1 MGTYYIRHDGQTA
14 YGPYGA
20 EVVRG
25 WLGDGRLP
33 PETECSS
40 DGLAWCAASDVEEL
54 RAGDAAAV
62 APVLPEASLWIR
74 QGTNVQGPFAMS
86 RIRRYV
92 AQRRVQPYMLFSQDG
107 VYWLAPE
114 HVPGLL
120 PPGYQPVA
128 PTGRP
133 SVVPDAPAVARVA
146 SSSAAHPPM
155 VPAPI
160 ATAVT
165 PRGKDMGSTTLVGYR
180 LDDEETRRPAAAAAP
195 PAAAT
200 TTTPPAPPP
209 ATKGLTYSVRQDGR
223 TAYGPYAAADV
234 AAWIAEGRLVAQTE
248 FSYDGRHWLAG
259 ARMPGLSFPA
269 GATADEPEPVADEG
283 RPPAPRPSWRAR
295 RR

>member
-54 RAGDAAAV
+54 RPGETAAPPA
-62 APVLPEASLWIR
+62 LPEASLWIR
-74 QGTNVQGPFAMS
+74 QGTNVQGPYAMS

-133 SVVPDAPAVARVA
+133 SAVPDAPAVARVPSS
-146 SSSAAHPPM
+146 SSSAAPAPM

-160 ATAVT
+160 ATSVT
-165 PRGKDMGSTTLVGYR
+165 PKGKDFGSTTLVGYR
-180 LDDEETRRPAAAAAP
+180 LDDEATTRPAAAAAP
-195 PAAAT
+195 PT
-200 TTTPPAPPP
+200 SMVPPAPSR
-209 ATKGLTYSVRQDGR
+209 AGAGLSYYVRQDGR

-234 AAWIAEGRLVAQTE
+234 RAWIAEGRLVAETE
-248 FSYDGRHWLAG
+248 FSYDGQHWLTG
-259 ARMPGLSFPA
+259 AQMPGLSFPA
-269 GATADEPEPVADEG
+269 PARDEEPEAVEEDR
-283 RPPAPRPSWRAR
+283 RPPAPRSSWRTR